1 VTWRQLAARRGVFA
15 VLLAGVVAG
24 LAAGGPAAATP
35 QEPAQRIVTLAP
47 HLAELVHAAGA
58 GDRLVGTVG
67 WSNFPPAVAAL
78 PQVGDAFR
86 VDLEALAVLD
96 PDLVLAWQGGNPDH
110 LLEQLAGRGYRVV
123 ALAPERLHDIGTHLE
138 AIGRLAGTE
147 AAATAAADAFREE
160 LATLRAAQ
168 AGKSPLRVFYQV
180 SWRPLYTV
188 GGRQLISEVI
198 GLCGGRNIFAD
209 LGELAPAVSLEAVIE
224 RDPEVILTADLQ
236 RAELDA
242 WHRWTGIAAVRD
254 GHLYS
259 VDGDLVV
266 RASPRILA
274 GVREVCARLDEV
286 RRGPRQAGPLTR
298 D

>member
-1 VTWRQLAARRGVFA
+1 M
-15 VLLAGVVAG
+15 
-24 LAAGGPAAATP
+24 P
-35 QEPAQRIVTLAP
+35 EPARRIVTLAP

-58 GDRLVGTVG
+58 GDRLVGTVA

-86 VDLEALAVLD
+86 VDLEALAVLH

-110 LLEQLAGRGYRVV
+110 LVEQLAGRGYRVV
-123 ALAPERLHDIGTHLE
+123 ALAPERLDDIGVQLE
-138 AIGRLAGTE
+138 TIGRLAGTE
-147 AAATAAADAFREE
+147 AVATAAAAAFREE
-160 LATLRAAQ
+160 LAALRRAQ
-168 AGKSPLRVFYQV
+168 AGKTPVRVFYQV
-180 SWRPLYTV
+180 SWRPLYTI

-198 GLCGGRNIFAD
+198 DVCGGRNIFAD

-224 RDPEVILTADLQ
+224 RDPEVILSADLQ
-236 RAELDA
+236 RAELEE
-242 WHRWTGIAAVRD
+242 WRRWTGITAVRG

-274 GVREVCARLDEV
+274 GAREVCARLDEA
-286 RRGPRQAGPLTR
+286 RRLAP
-298 D
+298 

>member
-1 VTWRQLAARRGVFA
+1 M
-15 VLLAGVVAG
+15 
-24 LAAGGPAAATP
+24 P
-35 QEPAQRIVTLAP
+35 EPARRIVTLAP

-58 GDRLVGTVG
+58 GDRLVGTVA

-86 VDLEALAVLD
+86 VDLEALAVLH

-110 LLEQLAGRGYRVV
+110 LVEQLAGRGYRVV
-123 ALAPERLHDIGTHLE
+123 ALAPERLDDIGVQLE
-138 AIGRLAGTE
+138 TIGRLAGTE
-147 AAATAAADAFREE
+147 AVATAAAAAFREG
-160 LATLRAAQ
+160 LAALRRAQ
-168 AGKSPLRVFYQV
+168 AGKTPVRVFYQV
-180 SWRPLYTV
+180 SWRPLYTI

-198 GLCGGRNIFAD
+198 DVCGGRNIFAD

-224 RDPEVILTADLQ
+224 RDPEVILSADLQ
-236 RAELDA
+236 RAELEE
-242 WHRWTGIAAVRD
+242 WRRWTGITAVRG

-274 GVREVCARLDEV
+274 GAREVCARLDEA
-286 RRGPRQAGPLTR
+286 RRLAP
-298 D
+298 